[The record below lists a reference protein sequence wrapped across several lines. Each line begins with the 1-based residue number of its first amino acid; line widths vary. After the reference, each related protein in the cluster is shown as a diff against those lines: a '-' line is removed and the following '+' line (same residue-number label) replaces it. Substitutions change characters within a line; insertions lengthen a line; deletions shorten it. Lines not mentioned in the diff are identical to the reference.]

1 MDGREYKASYSGRD
15 DTVLIVEKTPENPD
29 PTRYKWVDYH
39 RGWVARYPLADVDRV
54 FEVHTYARYRGH
66 RCEVR
71 SVDDDGTLE
80 LQYAASNGGWALGM
94 GFEQRDKYEYLK
106 TVSAGELH
114 DYHEEQRDLLF
125 EQWRDRTFPRPPGAA
140 P

>member
-1 MDGREYKASYSGRD
+1 MNGREHKAVYSGRD
-15 DTVLIVEKTPENPD
+15 DSVLIVEKTPENPD
-29 PTRYKWVDYH
+29 PTRYKWADYH

-71 SVDDDGTLE
+71 SFNDDGTANI
-80 LQYAASNGGWALGM
+80 QYADSNGGWALGM
-94 GFEQRDKYEYLK
+94 GFVQHDKYEYLK
-106 TVSAGELH
+106 TVPAAELH

-125 EQWRDRTFPRPPGAA
+125 DRWRDRTFPRPPEGA